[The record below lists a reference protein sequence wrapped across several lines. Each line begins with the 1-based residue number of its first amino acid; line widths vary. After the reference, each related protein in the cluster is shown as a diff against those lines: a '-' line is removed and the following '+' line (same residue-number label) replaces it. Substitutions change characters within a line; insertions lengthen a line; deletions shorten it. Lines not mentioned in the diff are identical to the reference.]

1 MEFGEPLNQGW
12 LRIYLIPFKEPILW
26 LGFFRRSPLM
36 SSFASFDTE
45 TSLGNL
51 GSEFMMAKKIY
62 SFLGA

>member
-1 MEFGEPLNQGW
+1 
-12 LRIYLIPFKEPILW
+12 
-26 LGFFRRSPLM
+26 M